1 MSRHVVRDV
10 KGDAALSRVSR
21 HLMDKARPAGLLA
34 FDNVEGQLL
43 TVNIQ
48 VVICATCPA
57 VFELSNLK
65 APQLVGYCPPPSGC
79 IAN

>member
-1 MSRHVVRDV
+1 
-10 KGDAALSRVSR
+10 
-21 HLMDKARPAGLLA
+21 MDKAHPAGLVA

-48 VVICATCPA
+48 VVIGATCPA
-57 VFELSNLK
+57 VFEPSNLK
-65 APQLVGYCPPPSGC
+65 GPQLVGYCPPSGC